1 MKIAFAAAMLCGV
14 LCGSAWAGEVPRVAD
29 TLPVLTR
36 ETLAGLDAETHLAAV
51 ALSDDDSPVT
61 VRLAEGPRPVVLV
74 LMALTAVEWRLE
86 GALPRL
92 KAVVV
97 ADQNDSRSLLTGL
110 PEVIPAYRTDPRLSR
125 RHDRKRECSA
135 AAPRSPGGQ
144 CLDPAVHVTTEQI
157 AAAAAAVTGYSDG
170 FASLAVGWRSRGLDV
185 PGRPGVGM
193 SLGDARDHLATQAAA
208 VPDPRLA
215 GWRDRLAALGNHP
228 GLTLGKGSGQELHM
242 VEAGPCLAGQAC
254 SPQQKII
261 VPPTGR
267 PIVLALRSN
276 RDLAWSVETEYGA
289 RLAGIALLGGTAPLG
304 LQAPADLPVTV
315 LLDGLAPG
323 PNPIAALMDEPER
336 NRQGRRQRDGGGW
349 ERLERYLATGQPVAL
364 R

>member
-1 MKIAFAAAMLCGV
+1 MKIALAAAV
-14 LCGSAWAGEVPRVAD
+14 LCGILYSSAWAGEVPRVAD

-36 ETLAGLDAETHLAAV
+36 ETLARLDAERHLAAV
-51 ALSDDDSPVT
+51 ALSEDDAPVT
-61 VRLAEGPRPVVLV
+61 VRVAEGPRPVVLV

-97 ADQNDSRSLLTGL
+97 VDHYDSRSLLAGL
-110 PEVIPAYRTDPRLSR
+110 PEGIVAYRTDPRFSM
-125 RHDRKRECSA
+125 RHTRQRECSA

-144 CLDPAVHVTTEQI
+144 CLDPAFHITAEQI
-157 AAAAAAVTGYSDG
+157 TAAAVAVTGDPDG
-170 FASLAVGWRSRGLDV
+170 FASLAVGSRSRRLDV
-185 PGRPGVGM
+185 PGRAGVGM
-193 SLGDARDHLATQAAA
+193 SLGEARDLLATS
-208 VPDPRLA
+208 DPRLA

-228 GLTLGKGSGQELHM
+228 GLTLGKGGGQELHM
-242 VEAGPCLAGQAC
+242 VEAGPCLAGQTC

-267 PIVLALRSN
+267 PIVLALRAN
-276 RDLAWSVETEYGA
+276 RDLTWSVETEYGA
-289 RLAGIALLGGTAPLG
+289 QLAGIALLGGTAPLG

-315 LLDGLAPG
+315 LLDDLVPG
-323 PNPIAALMDEPER
+323 PNPIAALMDQPER
-336 NRQGRRQRDGGGW
+336 DRQGRRQRNGGGW
-349 ERLERYLATGQPVAL
+349 ERLERYLANGQPVTL